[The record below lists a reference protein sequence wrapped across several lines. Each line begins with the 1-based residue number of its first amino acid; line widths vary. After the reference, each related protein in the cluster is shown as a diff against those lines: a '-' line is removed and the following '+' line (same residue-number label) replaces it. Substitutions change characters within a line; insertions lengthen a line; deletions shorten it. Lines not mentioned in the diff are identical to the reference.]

1 MGRRRQARELALQF
15 LYGFDVNRRELA
27 EALNDFWAGQRVPEE
42 TKAFARRLI
51 IGTIEN
57 ADYLDG
63 VIRGH
68 ARNWRLGRIALV
80 DKNILRLAL
89 YEIYFCDDIPSLVS
103 INEAVD
109 IAKKFSTS
117 KSGSFVNGILD
128 KVREEIEVKGTLKDK
143 DVEAK
148 GR

>member
-143 DVEAK
+143 DVEEK